1 MPFDHVLALD
11 PGFDFDYGLG
21 FDFDFDFE
29 SGPDPGSG
37 SGVDADVG
45 FAKHLH
51 QTVQQMPRD
60 CVVVSF
66 ES

>member
-11 PGFDFDYGLG
+11 PGFDYGFDYGLG
-21 FDFDFDFE
+21 FGFDFE
-29 SGPDPGSG
+29 SGPGLG